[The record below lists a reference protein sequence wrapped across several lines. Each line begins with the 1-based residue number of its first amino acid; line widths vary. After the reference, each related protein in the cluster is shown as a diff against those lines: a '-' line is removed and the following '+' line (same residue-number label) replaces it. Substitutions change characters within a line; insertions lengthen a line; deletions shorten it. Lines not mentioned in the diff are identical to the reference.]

1 MKKTLAEAETIL
13 NQNQFYLYHQFQG
26 FGEPLDK
33 NQYEIQDMSGNVV
46 IDHLSEEQVISI
58 SKMLPSKE
66 TRISD
71 TEKLMAEYTE
81 LYNNIMF
88 TPDDRKEDEELMTKL
103 KDLAIRLSTR
113 YLFENGYTLKKDE
126 NGSLCLLEKEGN

>member
-58 SKMLPSKE
+58 SKMLSRKE

-71 TEKLMAEYTE
+71 TERLMAEYTE

-88 TPDDRKEDEELMTKL
+88 TPDDEKKDKALITRL
-103 KDLAIRLSTR
+103 KDLSISITTR
-113 YLFENGYTLKKDE
+113 YLFENGYTMKKDK
-126 NGSLCLLEKEGN
+126 NGILCLFEKGEN

>member
-1 MKKTLAEAETIL
+1 MK
-13 NQNQFYLYHQFQG
+13 
-26 FGEPLDK
+26 
-33 NQYEIQDMSGNVV
+33 M
-46 IDHLSEEQVISI
+46 
-58 SKMLPSKE
+58 
-66 TRISD
+66 SD
-71 TEKLMAEYTE
+71 TDELMVKYVE
-81 LYNNIMF
+81 LYNDIMS